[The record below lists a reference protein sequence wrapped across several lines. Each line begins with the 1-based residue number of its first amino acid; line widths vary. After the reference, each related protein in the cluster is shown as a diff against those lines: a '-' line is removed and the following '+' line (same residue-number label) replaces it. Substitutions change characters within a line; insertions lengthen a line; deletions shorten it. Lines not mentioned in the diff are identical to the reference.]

1 MENTVG
7 LHDAAYTCIWFS
19 YKTFLANGDPHWET
33 SLVGRLDLLHALVL
47 QLLRLASEQFQ
58 GEL

>member
-7 LHDAAYTCIWFS
+7 VRDTAYTDFPGKWR
-19 YKTFLANGDPHWET
+19 DPHWET